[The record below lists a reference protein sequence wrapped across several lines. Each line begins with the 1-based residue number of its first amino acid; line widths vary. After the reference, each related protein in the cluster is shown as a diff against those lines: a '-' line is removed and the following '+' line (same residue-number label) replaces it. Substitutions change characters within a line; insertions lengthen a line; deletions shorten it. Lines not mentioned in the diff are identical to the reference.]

1 MSDKNPKKI
10 KAASWLKYSVILAL
24 LMLAPI
30 TLINQIV
37 LPVATV

>member
-1 MSDKNPKKI
+1 MSDNNQKKI
-10 KAASWLKYSVILAL
+10 KVASWFKYSFILAL

-37 LPVATV
+37 LPVVSA